1 MIKQFHEIVEFF
13 ERDQFSENEL
23 EEFKLNLKNKYQDK
37 SIFKQA
43 MALVSMKLLVFSS
56 KPSAHTKRVTVSNG
70 EQKSQLENKL
80 KKSKYA
86 KKEKLESEFNKRIDL
101 ELNSFRD
108 KTVGYIANS
117 LDFTVPKFII
127 ALKQQ
132 GYNFKDGDI
141 LSVKH
146 IQQLRPFLMI
156 CLKKLYQV
164 KLKDKPK
171 TNLDEKGLKKKAGS
185 VYDDLKT
192 YGPGKL
198 IYIKSK

>member
-1 MIKQFHEIVEFF
+1 MIKQFHEIEEFF

-23 EEFKLNLKNKYQDK
+23 EEFKLDLKNKYQDR

-43 MALVSMKLLVFSS
+43 MALVSMKLLVFSL
-56 KPSAHTKRVTVSNG
+56 KPSTHTKRIAVSKS
-70 EQKSQLENKL
+70 EQKIQLENKS
-80 KKSKYA
+80 KKSKNT
-86 KKEKLESEFNKRIDL
+86 KEEKLESEFNKRIDL
-101 ELNSFRD
+101 ELNSFRG
-108 KTVGYIANS
+108 KTIGYIANS

-141 LSVKH
+141 LSSTH
-146 IQQLRPFLMI
+146 IQQIRPFLLI

-171 TNLDEKGLKKKAGS
+171 KNLDEKGLKKKAGS
-185 VYDDLKT
+185 VYDELKT